1 MNLILLLKQHFN
13 GNMKID
19 AYTYSA
25 CIHTNVQ
32 VQISKTSTQP
42 RTVCVQIRKESFELV
57 ETENLYIFNVSGWT
71 TSVVTSAS

>member
-1 MNLILLLKQHFN
+1 MCVYI
-13 GNMKID
+13 
-19 AYTYSA
+19 YSK

-42 RTVCVQIRKESFELV
+42 RTVCVQIKKKESFELV
-57 ETENLYIFNVSGWT
+57 ETEHLYIFNVSGWT